1 MDIIDLARQLGVQ
14 IQNTQAYKDYAAA
27 KINNDNDEELQKDIG
42 EFNLVRLS
50 LDKYLSQESNG
61 KEKDKEKVKEL
72 NMQMKDIYSKI
83 MSSESMVKFNIA
95 KKQVDTIVNQ
105 INTIISLAVSG
116 EDPLTCDLNSGCT
129 GQCSGCSGCH

>member
-129 GQCSGCSGCH
+129 GQWSGCSGCH

>member
-50 LDKYLSQESNG
+50 LDKYLSQESND

-116 EDPLTCDLNSGCT
+116 EDPLTCDLKSGCT

>member
-50 LDKYLSQESNG
+50 LDKYLSQESND